1 MTHDAAALLLQRILQ
16 SAPAGQT
23 AMAGGT
29 TQEQYVAGIADQ
41 CSKHQCSSCPME
53 ASEGPHISPFYASP
67 HLNLELLADARV
79 CGNAHR
85 NVHETAAGG
94 EWS

>member
-1 MTHDAAALLLQRILQ
+1 
-16 SAPAGQT
+16 
-23 AMAGGT
+23 
-29 TQEQYVAGIADQ
+29 
-41 CSKHQCSSCPME
+41 ME

-79 CGNAHR
+79 CGNA
-85 NVHETAAGG
+85 VHETAAGG